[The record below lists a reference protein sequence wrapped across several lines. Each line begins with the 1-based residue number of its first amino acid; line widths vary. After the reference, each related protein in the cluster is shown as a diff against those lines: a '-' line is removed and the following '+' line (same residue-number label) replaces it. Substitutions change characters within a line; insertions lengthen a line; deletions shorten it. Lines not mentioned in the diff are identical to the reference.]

1 MPLRLRGGLIDYS
14 KFEALECSETP
25 PESSFEEEFQDPSK
39 HDHNC
44 RAYHPPPGELDGM
57 ASNSAHGHSTS
68 ECAHDHEHSHTAG
81 DHSHHSHT
89 EISPAKTHVED
100 VAGDAQIQ
108 ASEREGESGM
118 VSPEW
123 FSKEANLPFNVE
135 ELVDAKIRGE
145 DTTAMETS
153 HNLNL
158 TSIPLQSSTKR
169 RPHIHKAGLCGAAAV
184 QGKKVY
190 EWEQSFE
197 EVNIFVTI
205 PPSIKVA
212 SPRSSRVSQH

>member
-1 MPLRLRGGLIDYS
+1 
-14 KFEALECSETP
+14 
-25 PESSFEEEFQDPSK
+25 
-39 HDHNC
+39 
-44 RAYHPPPGELDGM
+44 M

-169 RPHIHKAGLCGAAAV
+169 RPHIHKV
-184 QGKKVY
+184 
-190 EWEQSFE
+190 WSF
-197 EVNIFVTI
+197 VL
-205 PPSIKVA
+205 PCSL
-212 SPRSSRVSQH
+212 SSSFAFSFPLFARFLLRILAFSLALQQTDPHSNHAH